1 MQTGLPGG
9 RRADSVGTMALKA
22 RSPIVAMDANPLSE
36 AQIARLLAT
45 EWYRLKYEHS
55 RLSDEIC
62 ILQKLRDAEARVYR
76 NLYRS
81 QSTFTAL
88 LRPSFVACLNNNFL
102 ARCDELWNLLKEAK
116 RKEHEVFEKL
126 IDLWPLPQASLSL
139 LLGDTHDCIVERFDI
154 TKALEP
160 QEFKDGAVLI
170 KQGEPRDAFFII
182 VQGELSCTQRRDRR
196 CEDGPPAPPF
206 WSASAPQRA
215 SAPARQALRPRL

>member
-1 MQTGLPGG
+1 M
-9 RRADSVGTMALKA
+9 
-22 RSPIVAMDANPLSE
+22 
-36 AQIARLLAT
+36 
-45 EWYRLKYEHS
+45 
-55 RLSDEIC
+55 
-62 ILQKLRDAEARVYR
+62 
-76 NLYRS
+76 
-81 QSTFTAL
+81 
-88 LRPSFVACLNNNFL
+88 
-102 ARCDELWNLLKEAK
+102 
-116 RKEHEVFEKL
+116 FEKL

-139 LLGDTHDCIVERFDI
+139 LLGDTHHCRVERLHI

-160 QEFKDGAVLI
+160 QECKDGAVLI

>member
-1 MQTGLPGG
+1 
-9 RRADSVGTMALKA
+9 MALKA
-22 RSPIVAMDANPLSE
+22 RSPNVAMDTNPLSE

-62 ILQKLRDAEARVYR
+62 ILKKLRVAEARVYAASISSKS
-76 NLYRS
+76 L
-81 QSTFTAL
+81 TTAL
-88 LRPSFVACLNNNFL
+88 LRPSSSLSFK
-102 ARCDELWNLLKEAK
+102 ARCDELWNLLREAEGKEL
-116 RKEHEVFEKL
+116 EVFIKL
-126 IDLWPLPQASLSL
+126 TDLWPLPQASLSL
-139 LLGDTHDCIVERFDI
+139 LLGDTHHCIVERLHI
-154 TKALEP
+154 TEALEP

>member
-36 AQIARLLAT
+36 AQTARLLAA
-45 EWYRLKYEHS
+45 ECYRLKFAHS

-62 ILQKLRDAEARVYR
+62 ILKKLRDAEERVYR
-76 NLYRS
+76 NLSRS
-81 QSTFTAL
+81 QATYWTAL

-139 LLGDTHDCIVERFDI
+139 LLGDTHHCRVERLHI

-160 QEFKDGAVLI
+160 QEFNDGAVLI

-182 VQGELSCTQRRDRR
+182 VQGELSCTPRRDRR
-196 CEDGPPAPPF
+196 CEVGPPQRPGTPGAPWP
-206 WSASAPQRA
+206 P
-215 SAPARQALRPRL
+215 PPG

>member
-1 MQTGLPGG
+1 MPSVCFYPAVISGVG
-9 RRADSVGTMALKA
+9 RMALKA
-22 RSPIVAMDANPLSE
+22 RSPNVAMDTNPLSE

-55 RLSDEIC
+55 RLSDEIF
-62 ILQKLRDAEARVYR
+62 ILKKLQVAETRVYAA
-76 NLYRS
+76 S
-81 QSTFTAL
+81 ISSKSMTTAL
-88 LRPSFVACLNNNFL
+88 LRPSSSLSFE
-102 ARCDELWNLLKEAK
+102 ARYDELCNLLREAEGKEL
-116 RKEHEVFEKL
+116 EVFIKL
-126 IDLWPLPQASLSL
+126 ANLSPLPQASLSL
-139 LLGDTHDCIVERFDI
+139 LLGDTHDCHVERLHI
-154 TKALEP
+154 TRALEP